1 MEVSI
6 VIHVNKFDNLVLIIP
21 GKVNIVVITE
31 TKTDSIF
38 PLNQF
43 TTLRLLKPYSHDRN
57 RNRDG
62 ISRYVWDIIIRVLK
76 THKIPKHIIWL
87 AFCRSSHPLS
97 QSNQYFFENIGKA
110 PDKYLKY
117 YDKFLL
123 VRNLILQHQ
132 GHVYHNS
139 FTNVTTKKLFEKII
153 LLKMH
158 WSLADVLNFI
168 INRILRF

>member
-6 VIHVNKFDNLVLIIP
+6 LIHANKLGNLVLIIP
-21 GKVNIVVITE
+21 GKVNIVVIIE
-31 TKTDSIF
+31 TKIDSIF

-43 TTLRLLKPYSHDRN
+43 TTVRLLKPYSHDRN
-57 RNRDG
+57 RNRGG

-76 THKIPKHIIWL
+76 THKITKHIIWL

-123 VRNLILQHQ
+123 VRNRW
-132 GHVYHNS
+132 
-139 FTNVTTKKLFEKII
+139 KPR
-153 LLKMH
+153 
-158 WSLADVLNFI
+158 WADVFVVD
-168 INRILRF
+168 